1 MKPSKW
7 IVTGCTALA
16 LLSTVGGATASELEQ
31 RLNEEVQA
39 VLLRLVDSG
48 ELQPADLSTLTV
60 SAGATRRA
68 EFGAIVDVGDEDA
81 GVPVLA
87 VTPGGNA
94 ANLGLRAGDRI
105 VAVDGIRLAGAG
117 AASDGRPR
125 ASALLQQRLDA
136 GDVLALTVQ
145 RDGATRELRG
155 SVQAH
160 TLPAYRLELGTA
172 LANASIA
179 ATGIDGCGRI
189 SIFDTAPRARQIY
202 PAVVIAIDGRA
213 PAPTSGPAYRVPA
226 GRHLLTVAE
235 RIDPAQFG
243 ELQRFQRDRRSD
255 GGYKELELDVRPGV
269 TYRLGA
275 RFILDRR
282 SHIRDN
288 SYWEPVVYAEADEPC
303 R

>member
-7 IVTGCTALA
+7 IVAGCTALA
-16 LLSTVGGATASELEQ
+16 LLSMVGGAVAAGIEQ

-48 ELQPADLSTLTV
+48 ELQPEDLASLTV
-60 SAGATRRA
+60 SAAATRRA
-68 EFGAIVDVGDEDA
+68 EFGAVIDVGGGDG

-105 VAVDGIRLAGAG
+105 IAVDGMSLADAAG
-117 AASDGRPR
+117 TDGRPA
-125 ASALLQQRLDA
+125 ASAVLQQRLDA
-136 GDVLALTVQ
+136 GDVLSLTVL

-155 SVQAH
+155 AVQAH

-172 LANASIA
+172 LANASVA
-179 ATGIDGCGRI
+179 ATGVDGCGRI
-189 SIFDTAPRARQIY
+189 SIFDTAPRARHVY

-226 GRHLLTVAE
+226 GRHLLTIAE

-243 ELQRFQRDRRSD
+243 DLQRFQRDRRSD
-255 GGYKELELDVRPGV
+255 GGYKELEVDVRPGV
-269 TYRLGA
+269 TYRIGA
-275 RFILDRR
+275 RFILERR
-282 SHIRDN
+282 SYIRDN

-303 R
+303 S